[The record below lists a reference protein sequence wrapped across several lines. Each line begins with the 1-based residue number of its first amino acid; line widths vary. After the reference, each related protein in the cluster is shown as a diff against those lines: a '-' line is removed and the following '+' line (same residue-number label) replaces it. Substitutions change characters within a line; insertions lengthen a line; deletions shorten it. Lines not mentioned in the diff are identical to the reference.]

1 VVHEISPTAR
11 ALLAL
16 EAIQNAPGITAQ
28 RLGERLGVTERA
40 ARRYVAILREAGLPI
55 ESVTGPYGGYQV
67 GYGMR
72 LPPLSFNAAEA
83 AGLVMA
89 VLEGHRA
96 AADPADLVGGA
107 LAKIIR
113 VLPARVSAL
122 VRPIRDVTTGASE
135 VPYARGLEAL
145 AAARVSPELTTA
157 LFEACAAGRRLHLRY
172 RLASQADAGVST
184 EGGWVEREMDVDP
197 WAVILRHS
205 RWYLLCWSHTRD
217 ARRVLRVDRIASAAP
232 LPDTFTPPPG
242 LDPPR
247 LLEEHLSQGWK
258 FPVDVLIDAP
268 PAEVAGWLPPSL
280 GALSPAGDG
289 QTRLLASTENPDWY
303 AGRLAVLPYGFR
315 VTESA
320 PLRDALAELARR
332 LLAAGAD
339 HPGTEIH
346 ELSERRRL
354 TSGAEQHFID
364 RVASPGAGF
373 TAKNKILRLGAESE
387 ALHADDSVGS
397 SGEWYP

>member
-1 VVHEISPTAR
+1 MAHVSGAHEISPTAR

-16 EAIQNAPGITAQ
+16 EAIQNNPGITAQ

-55 ESVTGPYGGYQV
+55 ESVSGPYGGYQV

-72 LPPLSFNAAEA
+72 LPPLTFSAAEA

-122 VRPIRDVTTGASE
+122 VRPIRDVTAHLGDPRS
-135 VPYARGLEAL
+135 PS

-157 LFEACAAGRRLHLRY
+157 LFEACAAGRRLRLAY
-172 RLASQADAGVST
+172 RLAGHGEAGDR
-184 EGGWVEREMDVDP
+184 WVEREMEVDP

-217 ARRVLRVDRIASAAP
+217 ARRVLRVDRIASAAA

-242 LDPPR
+242 LDPLR
-247 LLEEHLSQGWK
+247 VLEEHLSQGWK

-268 PAEVAGWLPPSL
+268 PAEVAWWLPRSL
-280 GALSPAGDG
+280 GTLSPAGDG
-289 QTRLLASTENPDWY
+289 QTRLLASTDTPDWY
-303 AGRLAVLPYGFR
+303 AGRLAVLPYAFQ

-320 PLRDALAELARR
+320 PLRDALTALGQR
-332 LLAAGAD
+332 LITAGATD
-339 HPGTEIH
+339 
-346 ELSERRRL
+346 
-354 TSGAEQHFID
+354 
-364 RVASPGAGF
+364 
-373 TAKNKILRLGAESE
+373 AES
-387 ALHADDSVGS
+387 AD
-397 SGEWYP
+397 

>member
-1 VVHEISPTAR
+1 VAHVSGAHEISPTAR

-16 EAIQNAPGITAQ
+16 EAIQNNPGITAQ
-28 RLGERLGVTERA
+28 RLGERLDVTDRA

-55 ESVTGPYGGYQV
+55 ESVSGPYGGYQV

-72 LPPLSFNAAEA
+72 LPPLTFSAAEA

-122 VRPIRDVTTGASE
+122 VRPIRDVTATTGTSGTSDDA
-135 VPYARGLEAL
+135 P

-157 LFEACAAGRRLHLRY
+157 LFEACAAGRRLRLAY
-172 RLASQADAGVST
+172 RLAGHAAAGDR
-184 EGGWVEREMDVDP
+184 WVEREMEVDP

-232 LPDTFTPPPG
+232 LPGTFTLPPG
-242 LDPPR
+242 LDPLR
-247 LLEEHLSQGWK
+247 VLEEHLSQGWK

-268 PAEVAGWLPPSL
+268 LAEVAWWLPRSL
-280 GALSPAGDG
+280 GTLSPAGDG
-289 QTRLLASTENPDWY
+289 QTRLLASTDTPDWY
-303 AGRLAVLPYGFR
+303 AGRLAVLPYAFQVR
-315 VTESA
+315 ESA
-320 PLRDALAELARR
+320 PLRDALTALGQR
-332 LLAAGAD
+332 LITAGATD
-339 HPGTEIH
+339 
-346 ELSERRRL
+346 
-354 TSGAEQHFID
+354 
-364 RVASPGAGF
+364 AG
-373 TAKNKILRLGAESE
+373 S
-387 ALHADDSVGS
+387 DD
-397 SGEWYP
+397 

>member
-1 VVHEISPTAR
+1 MAHEISPTAR

-172 RLASQADAGVST
+172 RLASQADTGVST

-373 TAKNKILRLGAESE
+373 TAKIAF
-387 ALHADDSVGS
+387 
-397 SGEWYP
+397 

>member
-1 VVHEISPTAR
+1 VAHDSGAREASPTAR

-16 EAIQNAPGITAQ
+16 EAIENAPGITAQ

-55 ESVTGPYGGYQV
+55 ESVSGPYGGYQV
-67 GYGMR
+67 GRGMR
-72 LPPLSFNAAEA
+72 LPPLTFNAAEA

-122 VRPIRDVTTGASE
+122 VRPIRDVTAPAGAPGTSGTTGTSDD
-135 VPYARGLEAL
+135 
-145 AAARVSPELTTA
+145 AAAGARVSPEVTTA
-157 LFEACAAGRRLHLRY
+157 LFEACAAGRPLRLAY
-172 RLASQADAGVST
+172 RLAGRPAGQAAGH
-184 EGGWVEREMDVDP
+184 GDGWVEREMEVDP

-217 ARRVLRVDRIASAAP
+217 ARRVLRVDRIASVAP
-232 LPDTFTPPPG
+232 LPGTFTPPPG
-242 LDPPR
+242 LDPLR
-247 LLEEHLSQGWK
+247 VLEEHLSQGWK

-268 PAEVAGWLPPSL
+268 PAEVAWWLPRSL
-280 GALSPAGDG
+280 GTLSPAGDG
-289 QTRLLASTENPDWY
+289 QTRLLASTEAPGWY
-303 AGRLAVLPYGFR
+303 AGRLAVLPYAFQVR
-315 VTESA
+315 ESA
-320 PLRDALAELARR
+320 PLRDALTELGRR

-339 HPGTEIH
+339 YPKPENH
-346 ELSERRRL
+346 ELSEL
-354 TSGAEQHFID
+354 APPLPLSGARRD
-364 RVASPGAGF
+364 LDPPLMPGLPGSPGSPRHTRGP
-373 TAKNKILRLGAESE
+373 S
-387 ALHADDSVGS
+387 SV
-397 SGEWYP
+397 P

>member
-1 VVHEISPTAR
+1 VSHVGEAREISPTAR

-16 EAIQNAPGITAQ
+16 EAIQNTPGITAQ

-55 ESVTGPYGGYQV
+55 ESVSGPYGGYQV
-67 GYGMR
+67 GRGMR
-72 LPPLSFNAAEA
+72 LPPLTFSAAEA

-122 VRPIRDVTTGASE
+122 VRPIRDVTVTSE
-135 VPYARGLEAL
+135 TPEAL
-145 AAARVSPELTTA
+145 SAEARVSPELTTA
-157 LFEACAAGRRLHLRY
+157 LFEACAAGRRLRLAY
-172 RLASQADAGVST
+172 RLAGRGDGR
-184 EGGWVEREMDVDP
+184 GEREMEVDP

-217 ARRVLRVDRIASAAP
+217 ARRVLRVDRIASVAP
-232 LPDTFTPPPG
+232 LPGTFTPPPG
-242 LDPPR
+242 LDPLR
-247 LLEEHLSQGWK
+247 VLEEHLSQGWK

-268 PAEVAGWLPPSL
+268 PAEVAWWLPRSL
-280 GALSPAGDG
+280 GTLSPAGDG
-289 QTRLLASTENPDWY
+289 QTRLLASTEAPDWY
-303 AGRLAVLPYGFR
+303 AGRLAVLPYAFQVR
-315 VTESA
+315 ESA
-320 PLRDALAELARR
+320 PLRDALTELGRR

-339 HPGTEIH
+339 CPKPENP
-346 ELSERRRL
+346 ELSEL
-354 TSGAEQHFID
+354 APPLPLSGARHDPDPPFMPG
-364 RVASPGAGF
+364 SPGSPGSPGRTCGPSAV
-373 TAKNKILRLGAESE
+373 T
-387 ALHADDSVGS
+387 LH
-397 SGEWYP
+397 

>member
-1 VVHEISPTAR
+1 MAHEISPTAR

-145 AAARVSPELTTA
+145 AAARVSQELTTA
-157 LFEACAAGRRLHLRY
+157 LFDACAAGRRLHLRY
-172 RLASQADAGVST
+172 RLASQADAGIST

-242 LDPPR
+242 LDPLR
-247 LLEEHLSQGWK
+247 VLEEHLSQGWK

-289 QTRLLASTENPDWY
+289 QTRLLASTEDPDWY

-339 HPGTEIH
+339 HAGTEIH
-346 ELSERRRL
+346 ELSERRQL

-364 RVASPGAGF
+364 PVAPLGAGF
-373 TAKNKILRLGAESE
+373 TTKIKCSDLAQTAGTPHGRCRWL
-387 ALHADDSVGS
+387 
-397 SGEWYP
+397 EW